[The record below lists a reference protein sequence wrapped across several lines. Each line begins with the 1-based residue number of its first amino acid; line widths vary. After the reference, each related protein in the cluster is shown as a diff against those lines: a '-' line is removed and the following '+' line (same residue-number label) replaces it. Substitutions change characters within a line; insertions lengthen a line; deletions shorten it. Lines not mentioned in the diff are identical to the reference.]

1 MLSTLLKP
9 IGVKGR
15 SSNTGRQPFVPL
27 HRAVALCGWLQASLL
42 GLGAANPLI
51 PHNNPE
57 NRIHW
62 IIPPKKFSIKYP

>member
-9 IGVKGR
+9 IGGEGQSPKQGR
-15 SSNTGRQPFVPL
+15 
-27 HRAVALCGWLQASLL
+27 
-42 GLGAANPLI
+42 GAATPLI

-62 IIPPKKFSIKYP
+62 IIPPKKFLIKYP